1 MYPHLK
7 VQQIAGKCG
16 YSDVSHFIAIL
27 SVAPAKD
34 HIYGKS
40 LVFHSVFIFSLA
52 EDIIKKVER
61 DQEKARQHESLGDHN
76 AEEEEKHGEDEHG
89 PSESAGIKPDGLCE
103 PPILIPVIQTF
114 P

>member
-1 MYPHLK
+1 MVGAWGSDGHAVK
-7 VQQIAGKCG
+7 VQHMSG
-16 YSDVSHFIAIL
+16 L

-89 PSESAGIKPDGLCE
+89 SPEKTGGGFRLSLYPEDR
-103 PPILIPVIQTF
+103 
-114 P
+114 